1 MGPVSCLQHI
11 FPAIGSLPEF
21 ITRLAWRLSP
31 KGQQAH
37 SSPNL
42 SVPHPHSLCMHVQV
56 LELLTSNTSTPP
68 TLYSRKHLSASRP
81 GQHEPQQQPR
91 LFINS
96 IAKGIPLYPELL
108 SPPSSFP
115 IPPPPFC
122 PKTVET
128 WRLTGTLNHS
138 RKPQS
143 SWQFT
148 KAEQSS
154 YWGKEGYNPQPSGSG
169 AMLAQLNGNMAMSR
183 FTMTRVLLGF

>member
-1 MGPVSCLQHI
+1 MLTHPLISQFPTHTVSACMCK
-11 FPAIGSLPEF
+11 S
-21 ITRLAWRLSP
+21 WS
-31 KGQQAH
+31 
-37 SSPNL
+37 SSPATHQLRPLCTQGNTL
-42 SVPHPHSLCMHVQV
+42 VPHG
-56 LELLTSNTSTPP
+56 
-68 TLYSRKHLSASRP
+68 P

-154 YWGKEGYNPQPSGSG
+154 YWGKEGCIPQPSGSG
-169 AMLAQLNGNMAMSR
+169 AMLAQLNRNMA
-183 FTMTRVLLGF
+183 